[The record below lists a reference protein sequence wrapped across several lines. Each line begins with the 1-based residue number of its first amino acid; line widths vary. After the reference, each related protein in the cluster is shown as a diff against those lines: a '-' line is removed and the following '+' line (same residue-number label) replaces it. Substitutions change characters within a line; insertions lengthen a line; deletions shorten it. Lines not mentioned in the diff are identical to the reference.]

1 MPKKIKSVKKSRS
14 SKPKLSGMISLD
26 ELKLLLTEEQW
37 EESKTKWELS
47 DAKLRIRELEWQVAN
62 PDYHD
67 EGFKMP
73 VTDKIEVENW
83 DWTQTQI
90 NNTINDIDKIGSF
103 FMGITISTF
112 AWWAGILTLL
122 FIAVL

>member
-1 MPKKIKSVKKSRS
+1 
-14 SKPKLSGMISLD
+14 MISLD
-26 ELKLLLTEEQW
+26 ELKLLLCEEEW

>member
-1 MPKKIKSVKKSRS
+1 MPKKIKSVKTSRS